1 MKRNTKNEKRR
12 EHTAM
17 HKTRP
22 THLLLLLLAAVGT
35 ACGGTKADAPPAAE
49 TVRSVPVRT
58 ATVETRD
65 LAETLS
71 LTGTLDPRFQV
82 TVVPEVTAR
91 LERVLKTEGDRVS
104 RGELIADLDDAD
116 FRLASDRAK
125 AYLAVAEANR
135 AHARAEKDR
144 ADSLLKTGG
153 ITDKDHL
160 AAQVAVQV
168 TDASHAQAASELAI
182 TERQLGRSRI
192 AAPISG
198 RITKRHVEAGTI
210 VAAGTPIY
218 TIVDDSV
225 FEFRSSVA
233 SGDFGKVKVG
243 ETVTVTV
250 DALPG
255 FTVEG
260 EVNRIAPQVDA
271 RSRSFEVIIRV
282 PGRRELVS
290 GLFARAR
297 VKVRDVPGSL
307 TVPPAAL
314 LRDGSDPAKAQTYV
328 VANNKVERR
337 DVLVGVEVPDAV
349 QVTSGLKAGE
359 VVVVD
364 PPSALGP
371 GTQVQVERAAKA
383 GT

>member
-1 MKRNTKNEKRR
+1 MQTK
-12 EHTAM
+12 
-17 HKTRP
+17 P
-22 THLLLLLLAAVGT
+22 LLLILVIAAAGVAACAGT
-35 ACGGTKADAPPAAE
+35 EADAPSAGVDTA
-49 TVRSVPVRT
+49 RSVPVRT

-71 LTGTLDPRFQV
+71 LTGTLDPRSEV
-82 TVVPEVTAR
+82 TVVPEISAR
-91 LERVLKTEGDRVS
+91 LESVLKTEGDRVA
-104 RGELIADLDDAD
+104 RGQLLAVLDDAD
-116 FRLASDRAK
+116 FILARDRAK
-125 AYLAVAEANR
+125 SSLDVAEANR

-160 AAQVAVQV
+160 TAQVAVQV
-168 TDASHAQAASELAI
+168 ADASYSQARSELAI
-182 TERQLGRSRI
+182 TERQVGRTQITAPIAGRI
-192 AAPISG
+192 A
-198 RITKRHVEAGTI
+198 KRHADAGAV
-210 VAAGTPIY
+210 VAAGTPLY

-243 ETVTVTV
+243 ESVVVTV

-255 FTVEG
+255 FVTTG
-260 EVNRIAPQVDA
+260 EVNRIAPQVDP
-271 RSRSFEVIIRV
+271 RSRSFEIIIRV
-282 PGRRELVS
+282 PGRPQLVS
-290 GLFARAR
+290 GLFARAQ

-314 LRDGSDPAKAQTYV
+314 LRDGSDPTKAQTYV
-328 VANNKVERR
+328 VVNNKVERR

-349 QVTSGLKAGE
+349 QVVSGLTAGE
-359 VVVVD
+359 TVVVD

-371 GTQVQVERAAKA
+371 GTQVQVERATKA
-383 GT
+383 GS

>member
-1 MKRNTKNEKRR
+1 M
-12 EHTAM
+12 HTNIRTFSFIAA
-17 HKTRP
+17 
-22 THLLLLLLAAVGT
+22 LAGAAGAG
-35 ACGGTKADAPPAAE
+35 ACGGSGAQTTSTATE

-71 LTGTLDPRFQV
+71 LTGTLDPRSEV
-82 TVVPEVTAR
+82 TVVPEIAAR
-91 LERVLKTEGDRVS
+91 LERVLKTEGDRVA
-104 RGELIADLDDAD
+104 RGQLLAVLDSAD
-116 FRLASDRAK
+116 FTLARDRAK
-125 AYLAVAEANR
+125 AYLDVAEANR

-160 AAQVAVQV
+160 SAQVAVQV
-168 TDASHAQAASELAI
+168 ADASHAQARSELAI
-182 TERQLGRSRI
+182 TERQVGRTRI
-192 AAPISG
+192 SAPISG
-198 RITKRHVEAGTI
+198 RIAKRHADAGTI
-210 VAAGTPIY
+210 VAAGTPLY

-225 FEFRSSVA
+225 FEFRSSVG

-243 ETVTVTV
+243 EPVVVTV

-255 FTVEG
+255 FVTDG

-271 RSRSFEVIIRV
+271 RSRSFEIIVRV
-282 PGRRELVS
+282 PGKPQLVS
-290 GLFARAR
+290 GLFARAQ
-297 VKVRDVPGSL
+297 VKVRDVPNSL

-314 LRDGSDPAKAQTYV
+314 LRDGSDPTKAQAYV

-349 QVTSGLKAGE
+349 QVTTGLAAGE

-371 GTQVQVERAAKA
+371 GTQVQVERGAKA
-383 GT
+383 GS

>member
-1 MKRNTKNEKRR
+1 MQTK
-12 EHTAM
+12 
-17 HKTRP
+17 
-22 THLLLLLLAAVGT
+22 HLLTILVFAAAGLSACSGT
-35 ACGGTKADAPPAAE
+35 EAETPSAVE

-58 ATVETRD
+58 ATVQTRD

-71 LTGTLDPRFQV
+71 LTGTLDPRSEV
-82 TVVPEVTAR
+82 TVVPEISAR
-91 LERVLKTEGDRVS
+91 LERVLKNEGDRVTS
-104 RGELIADLDDAD
+104 GQLLAVLDDAD
-116 FRLASDRAK
+116 FRLARDRAK
-125 AYLAVAEANR
+125 AYLDVAEANR
-135 AHARAEKDR
+135 AHARAEKER

-168 TDASHAQAASELAI
+168 ADASHAQARSELAI
-182 TERQLGRSRI
+182 TERQVGRTQITAPIGGRI
-192 AAPISG
+192 A
-198 RITKRHVEAGTI
+198 KRQADAGTI
-210 VAAGTPIY
+210 VSAGTPLY

-243 ETVTVTV
+243 ETVNVTV

-255 FTVEG
+255 FSAEG
-260 EVNRIAPQVDA
+260 KVDRIAPLVDA

-282 PGRRELVS
+282 PGRPELVS
-290 GLFARAR
+290 GLFARAQ

-314 LRDGSDPAKAQTYV
+314 LRDGSDPTKAQTYV
-328 VANNKVERR
+328 VVNNKVERR
-337 DVLVGVEVPDAV
+337 DVVVGVEVPDAV
-349 QVTSGLKAGE
+349 QVSSGLKAGE

-371 GTQVQVERAAKA
+371 GTQVQVEREAKA
-383 GT
+383 GS